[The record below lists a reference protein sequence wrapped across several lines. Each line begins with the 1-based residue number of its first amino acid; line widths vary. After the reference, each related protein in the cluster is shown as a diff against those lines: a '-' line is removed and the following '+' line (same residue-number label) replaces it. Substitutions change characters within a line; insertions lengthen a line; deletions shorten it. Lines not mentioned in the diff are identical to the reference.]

1 MARVRS
7 RQCVGRCGRFI
18 RSSRFSCKH
27 CIERLPANLRRPI
40 QATAGKPD
48 SVGKRRAWD
57 NGREWFEQG
66 RRRNAG
72 PF

>member
-1 MARVRS
+1 MPRIRS
-7 RQCVGRCGRFI
+7 RRCVGRCGRFV
-18 RSSRFSCKH
+18 RRSRFSCLE
-27 CIERLPANLRRPI
+27 CLDRLPAALRRPI

-57 NGREWFEQG
+57 NGREWFAQG
-66 RRRNAG
+66 RRQYAR